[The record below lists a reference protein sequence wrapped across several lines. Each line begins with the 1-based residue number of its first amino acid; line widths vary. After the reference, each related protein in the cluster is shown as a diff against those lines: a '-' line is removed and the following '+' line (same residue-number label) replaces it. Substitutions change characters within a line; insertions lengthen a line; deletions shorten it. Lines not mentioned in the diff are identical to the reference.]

1 MVYSTDFYRRFD
13 KLGEENVLIKTQL
26 QDSREHC
33 HELNKTV
40 ARLKKSKEKM
50 KADYEAELAEKDKII
65 KALSAE
71 LARATAFLGRD
82 GANTGTPTSQTPFGK
97 TKVIPNSR
105 RSTGRK
111 KGGQPG
117 HKKHGLDAFLDSE
130 INDRVIHAFDG
141 KHECCSSCGC
151 TDFEFTGESKY
162 KDETDIKIKV
172 IKRRHEYHVYRCSNC
187 GTKSHV
193 PIENSLKE
201 ANQYGSMVQAAAL
214 CLMDTG
220 NVPVNK
226 VVTIVSG
233 FTDSQLTLSTGFV
246 AKLQRRASAGLDAF
260 MNDLRLELLTRKIV
274 YWDDTVVMISK
285 SRGCLRFY
293 GDETVAFYAAHF
305 HKNMEGLDQDNVLQL
320 LSPET
325 FVMHDHNKVNYN
337 EKYRFLN
344 IECNQHLQRD
354 CQKNTGDTNHEW
366 SDELKG
372 LISRTI
378 KDRKDVMAQGVTSF
392 SADYITKFD
401 SRLDG
406 ILEKADTE
414 HKERPSHYG
423 MDFEET
429 LLKRI
434 RKYRQ
439 NYFLWIQDFL
449 LPTTDNLS
457 ERGLRCIKSHQ
468 KISGQ
473 FESEETAGFYARIK
487 SYIETCRRNGIN
499 EIEALIRL
507 SDNNP
512 FTVAEIFSSN

>member
-13 KLGEENVLIKTQL
+13 KLGEENVLLKTQL

-40 ARLKKSKEKM
+40 ARLKKSKEEMQANYK
-50 KADYEAELAEKDKII
+50 AELTEKDEII

-71 LARATAFLGRD
+71 LARAMAFLGRD
-82 GANTGTPTSQTPFGK
+82 GANTGTPTSRTPIGK

-117 HKKHGLDAFLDSE
+117 HEKHGLDAFLDDE
-130 INDRVIHAFDG
+130 INDRVVHAFDG
-141 KHECCSSCGC
+141 EHECPSCGC
-151 TDFEFTGESKY
+151 TDFEFTGESEY
-162 KDETDIKIKV
+162 KDETDIKIEV
-172 IKRRHEYHVYRCSNC
+172 IKRRHEYRVYCCSNC
-187 GTKSHV
+187 GAKSHV

-214 CLMDTG
+214 SLMDTG

-233 FTDSQLTLSTGFV
+233 FTNSQLNLSTGFV

-260 MNDLRLELLTRKIV
+260 MDDLRLELLTRRIV
-274 YWDDTVVMISK
+274 YWDDTVVMINK

-293 GDETVAFYAAHF
+293 GDDTIAFYTAHL
-305 HKNMEGLDQDNVLQL
+305 HKDMDGLDQDKMLQL

-354 CQKNTGDTNHEW
+354 CQKNTGDTVHEW
-366 SDELKG
+366 SDELKR
-372 LISRTI
+372 LISQTI
-378 KDRKDVMAQGVTSF
+378 KDRKDIMVQGGISF
-392 SADYITKFD
+392 GADYMAEFD
-401 SRLDG
+401 SRLDR
-406 ILEKADTE
+406 ILEKADKE

-434 RKYRQ
+434 RKHRQ
-439 NYFLWIQDFL
+439 NYFLWVWDFT
-449 LPTTDNLS
+449 LPTTNNLS

-512 FTVAEIFSSN
+512 FTVAEIFPPN